1 MDLNEFRDHLLSE
14 VDVWAA
20 ADHDFRHASFVNVV
34 ADLLADA
41 GEVSD
46 FEPCYSRGIGKRRRA
61 VEIDG
66 FAFDDADGSARLFLA
81 DPSAVGAG
89 VETFGQTEA
98 NTLFGRLRA
107 FAEEAFDGSI
117 EDERDYSFPETG

>member
-1 MDLNEFRDHLLSE
+1 MDLNEFRDYLLSE
-14 VDVWAA
+14 VDVWAS

-34 ADLLADA
+34 ADMLADA

-46 FEPCYSRGIGKRRRA
+46 FEPCYYRGVGARRRA

-81 DPSAVGAG
+81 DPSLGTDMP
-89 VETFGQTEA
+89 TFGQTEA
-98 NTLFGRLRA
+98 NALFGRLKA
-107 FAEEAFDGSI
+107 FVEEAFDGSI
-117 EDERDYSFPETG
+117 EDERDYSFPE